1 MHHNNRT
8 FDSISGAYKYVGVIL
23 DQWGLIT
30 CPYYAS
36 SSFVYPT
43 GYVPPSDTFG
53 FPANLADLPTSNYN
67 KYFNKF

>member
-1 MHHNNRT
+1 MHYNSRT
-8 FDSISGAYKYVGVIL
+8 FGSISGKYLGIVSAQRG
-23 DQWGLIT
+23 QLII

-53 FPANLADLPTSNYN
+53 FPANLADLPTPNYN